1 MGAPAPGHV
10 SARGLMSIRLL
21 GGTLGIERDLYW
33 KANKPLSEY
42 ARLARRA
49 GRIVD

>member
-10 SARGLMSIRLL
+10 SVRGLMSIRLL
-21 GGTLGIERDLYW
+21 GGALGIERDLFW
-33 KANKPLSEY
+33 RANKPLSAY
-42 ARLARRA
+42 VQLALLA